1 MSGATHIASFNR
13 GRLVAD
19 WDDPAVAGF
28 TGNLDRVNALA
39 ERSAGFVWRMG
50 TEEMEAAQMGPALGP
65 DPRLASTLAVWE
77 SVEALQRFVF
87 ATLHGR
93 FVARRHEWFEVSSG
107 PAHVMWRIARG
118 HRPSIAEAVERIG
131 RLERDGAGPEAF
143 DWTWA
148 AEHASAP
155 AA

>member
-1 MSGATHIASFNR
+1 MRAAGQIASFNR

-39 ERSAGFVWRMG
+39 EQSPGFVWRMG
-50 TEEMEAAQMGPALGP
+50 AEEMEAAQMGAALGP

-77 SVEALQRFVF
+77 SVEVLRHFVF

-93 FVARRHEWFEVSSG
+93 FVARRHEWFEKSSA
-107 PAHVMWRIARG
+107 PAHVMWRIPAG
-118 HRPSIAEAVERIG
+118 HRPAIAEAVERIE

-143 DWTWA
+143 DWTYA